1 MVAGVALGCASL
13 DWPKVVASSD
23 RSVYFLPLARP
34 LGQIALLLTVSGAF
48 VLVQRVRDA
57 TRAAVFLGAGWCLAW
72 LLLIRAAALVAP
84 IYSGVALAAA
94 IPADQR
100 DVPVYSVGT
109 YDQSLTF
116 YLQRTVTLV
125 GYRGELDYGLRKAPD
140 AEIADLAEFLR
151 RWSAQS
157 RAFAVMEKTMF
168 DDLEKPRGADAAGCH
183 RRQSRPG
190 GAAMSW
196 ITWALILMGV
206 GLNAAAQ
213 LLLKV
218 ATRPLAHFSD
228 FSADTLGSSVG
239 ILFKSP
245 SFWAGMVCYA
255 ASVCVWLAALS
266 KAPVSTAYPMLSLG
280 YVVVAAVSVLWLGE
294 SMGPAKVLGI
304 ALICAGVILVSRSS
318 A

>member
-1 MVAGVALGCASL
+1 
-13 DWPKVVASSD
+13 
-23 RSVYFLPLARP
+23 
-34 LGQIALLLTVSGAF
+34 
-48 VLVQRVRDA
+48 
-57 TRAAVFLGAGWCLAW
+57 
-72 LLLIRAAALVAP
+72 
-84 IYSGVALAAA
+84 
-94 IPADQR
+94 
-100 DVPVYSVGT
+100 
-109 YDQSLTF
+109 
-116 YLQRTVTLV
+116 
-125 GYRGELDYGLRKAPD
+125 
-140 AEIADLAEFLR
+140 
-151 RWSAQS
+151 
-157 RAFAVMEKTMF
+157 
-168 DDLEKPRGADAAGCH
+168 
-183 RRQSRPG
+183 
-190 GAAMSW
+190 MSW
-196 ITWALILMGV
+196 ITWALILVGV

-280 YVVVAAVSVLWLGE
+280 YVVVAAVSVAWLGE
-294 SMGPAKVLGI
+294 SMAPAKVLGI